1 MLSICSCQSPGAEM
15 AMASE
20 PASSNVVERS
30 SNTSMDDPALMAGS
44 DFFNYFTTLYKLE
57 QFDVMISLT
66 SKESIAQHGVPRLKK
81 FYRDEFNLGE
91 QGDYR
96 LISKVQTS
104 EEPAQ
109 YNLKYKTMT
118 NNQVEKI
125 VTIPVIRENDTIKIV
140 LPSKLTNFFYNFAKK

>member
-1 MLSICSCQSPGAEM
+1 MLSVCSCQSPGTEM

-20 PASSNVVERS
+20 PV
-30 SNTSMDDPALMAGS
+30 NTSVLDGSRTSMGDPALMEGS

-57 QFDVMISLT
+57 QFDDMISLT
-66 SKESIAQHGVPRLKK
+66 SKESIAQHGVPRIKK
-81 FYRDEFNLGE
+81 FYQDEFNLGE
-91 QGDYR
+91 QGGYQ

-104 EEPAQ
+104 EEPVR

-125 VTIPVIRENDTIKIV
+125 VTIPVIRENDTVKIV